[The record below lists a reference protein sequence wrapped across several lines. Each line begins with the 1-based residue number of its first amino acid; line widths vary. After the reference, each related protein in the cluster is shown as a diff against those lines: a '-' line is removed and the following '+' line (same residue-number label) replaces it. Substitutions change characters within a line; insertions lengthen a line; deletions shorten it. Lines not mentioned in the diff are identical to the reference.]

1 MTPSPPLQRD
11 PFERD
16 RARMNRYRELRDFFD
31 GVQWLGKSRPGETR
45 LVANYAR
52 ALVRKVVSYTLPDPV
67 GFEVPPPVL
76 PADTTKGTPRERG
89 LHVDDAIAGDPVEAA
104 DLVRA
109 RQQAGE
115 DQANSVES
123 LLAE

>member
-31 GVQWLGKSRPGETR
+31 GVQWLGKSRRGETR

-52 ALVRKVVSYTLPDPV
+52 ALVRRVVSSPLPDPG

-76 PADTTKGTPRERG
+76 PADTTP
-89 LHVDDAIAGDPVEAA
+89 VDDAIAGDPVEAA

-109 RQQAGE
+109 RQQ
-115 DQANSVES
+115 
-123 LLAE
+123 